1 MIQQIKTSIKSKL
14 LIATLHYHN
23 TVHTH
28 AEKFSKKFKMEKNFN
43 FKIPEVK
50 SSEKRSGSKTE
61 ALKGQREDRTDSG
74 FFSESLTPKLPPEVT
89 TDAFTASTE
98 ASEVRE
104 GPTTSRKK
112 FEDIPVFE
120 SDSETEEHQS
130 SEKVILLT

>member
-1 MIQQIKTSIKSKL
+1 
-14 LIATLHYHN
+14 
-23 TVHTH
+23 
-28 AEKFSKKFKMEKNFN
+28 MEKNFI

-130 SEKVILLT
+130 SEKVFLLT

>member
-1 MIQQIKTSIKSKL
+1 MIQQIKTSIKSEL

-28 AEKFSKKFKMEKNFN
+28 AKNSFSKMEKNFI

-50 SSEKRSGSKTE
+50 SSEKKSELKTE
-61 ALKGQREDRTDSG
+61 HLKGQREDRTDSG
-74 FFSESLTPKLPPEVT
+74 FFSESLTPKLPPEDI
-89 TDAFTASTE
+89 TDAFPASTE
-98 ASEVRE
+98 VSEVQE

-120 SDSETEEHQS
+120 SESETEEHQS
-130 SEKVILLT
+130 SEKVIVLT